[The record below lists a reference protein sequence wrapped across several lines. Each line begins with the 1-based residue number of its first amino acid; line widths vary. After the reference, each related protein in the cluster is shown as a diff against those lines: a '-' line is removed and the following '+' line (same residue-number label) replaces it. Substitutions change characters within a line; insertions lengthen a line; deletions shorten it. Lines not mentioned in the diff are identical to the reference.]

1 LYGSLINCHTL
12 NNSGGIMVE
21 QVDRL
26 LTQQQVVEWTGM
38 SPAWFE
44 MNRFK
49 AKGIPFVRLGRA
61 VRYRTSDVQRWIND
75 HMVGTGI

>member
-1 LYGSLINCHTL
+1 MAGK
-12 NNSGGIMVE
+12 
-21 QVDRL
+21 VDLL

-49 AKGIPFVRLGRA
+49 GMGIPYVKMGRA
-61 VRYRTSDVQRWIND
+61 VRYKTSDIQNWIEAN
-75 HMVGTGI
+75 VVATGI